1 MVAAHHHLSDK
12 QLSLKSKQKLSISI
26 NKLLRKKEKKN
37 KKEKK
42 KKAPM
47 TSETL
52 EMGCLC
58 FHPSILIYCCQKF
71 EMLPFCQNI
80 LNVI

>member
-1 MVAAHHHLSDK
+1 
-12 QLSLKSKQKLSISI
+12 
-26 NKLLRKKEKKN
+26 
-37 KKEKK
+37 
-42 KKAPM
+42 M